1 MEYGLIGEHLPH
13 SFSKIIH
20 EKLAHYQYDML
31 ELAPDEVDSFMRKK
45 DFKGI
50 NVTIPYKE
58 RVIPYLDEISDRAR
72 RIGAVNTIINR
83 DGRLCGHNTD
93 YFGIRELLRLNG
105 TDPAG
110 RKVLILGSG
119 GTSKTARAVAEDQ
132 GASIICRVS
141 RTGKDGAITYEEMY
155 EKHTD
160 AEVIINTTP
169 CGMYPD
175 IDACPVD
182 LDKFRSLRG
191 VIDVVYNPLRT
202 VLVLEAQKRGI
213 PATGGLYMLVI
224 QAIYAAEIFTGR
236 QFDRETAD
244 LVYQEVLNSKRSIVL
259 TGMSMSGKTT
269 LGSLLSGKLGRRVV
283 DTDQMVIKKEQR
295 QITDIFAKDG
305 EPYFRDVESEMVRSL
320 ATENGLIIATGGGV
334 VLREENVDALKKNG
348 HIVFL
353 DRPLEQILPTDDRPL
368 ANTRDKVTALFTKR
382 YPTYRATCDGFVPN
396 DMTPEEGAERIL
408 RVLKYRV

>member
-175 IDACPVD
+175 IDACPVE
-182 LDKFRSLRG
+182 LGQFPNLRG
-191 VIDVVYNPLRT
+191 PGPGGP
-202 VLVLEAQKRGI
+202 EA
-213 PATGGLYMLVI
+213 
-224 QAIYAAEIFTGR
+224 
-236 QFDRETAD
+236 
-244 LVYQEVLNSKRSIVL
+244 
-259 TGMSMSGKTT
+259 
-269 LGSLLSGKLGRRVV
+269 
-283 DTDQMVIKKEQR
+283 
-295 QITDIFAKDG
+295 
-305 EPYFRDVESEMVRSL
+305 RDP
-320 ATENGLIIATGGGV
+320 
-334 VLREENVDALKKNG
+334 G
-348 HIVFL
+348 HG
-353 DRPLEQILPTDDRPL
+353 RPLHAGHPGD
-368 ANTRDKVTALFTKR
+368 
-382 YPTYRATCDGFVPN
+382 
-396 DMTPEEGAERIL
+396 L
-408 RVLKYRV
+408 RRGDLHGQAV